1 MGGGINAVATQLLK
15 NGAEQGFWIFLKN
28 LHLVP
33 DFMNEVDKLLSTMKK
48 HADFR
53 LIATTEEHENFP
65 AILLERCFKINY
77 ETPPGLKK
85 NIERA
90 YGIIQEGD
98 YKDDE
103 NQSKMMFV
111 LSFFHAIVQE
121 RRNYV
126 PQGWSKNYEFSFA
139 DLIAAFKLFKSQRF

>member
-1 MGGGINAVATQLLK
+1 
-15 NGAEQGFWIFLKN
+15 
-28 LHLVP
+28 
-33 DFMNEVDKLLSTMKK
+33 MNEVDKLLSTLKK
-48 HADFR
+48 HENFR

-90 YGIIQEGD
+90 YGIIREQD
-98 YKDDE
+98 YCKDE
-103 NQSKMMFV
+103 TKSKMMFV
-111 LSFFHAIVQE
+111 LSFFHAVVQE

-126 PQGWSKNYEFSFA
+126 P
-139 DLIAAFKLFKSQRF
+139 